1 MLSAMAKSMFA
12 NPKAA
17 LGFAGITIAIAVGG
31 SFAASSFLPETDKP
45 GAVIVESEGEATE
58 PTEAAPAQNVG
69 WSDEGFADDW
79 DDSAV
84 ETANGDSFANRSNNL
99 ADNIEPTFGDFD
111 PQASASPS
119 NEGENRSRS
128 GSASGRGPRIESR
141 AAPGAPSVR
150 PPGGG
155 SRGTLEAVD

>member
-1 MLSAMAKSMFA
+1 MAKSMFA

-17 LGFAGITIAIAVGG
+17 LGFAGVTIAIAIGA
-31 SFAASSFLPETDKP
+31 SFAASSFLPDTDKP
-45 GAVIVESEGEATE
+45 AAVIVESEGGVTE
-58 PTEAAPAQNVG
+58 PTEAAPPQNIG

-84 ETANGDSFANRSNNL
+84 ETANGDSFSNRSNNL

-111 PQASASPS
+111 PQAGASPS
-119 NEGENRSRS
+119 SGNENRSRS

-150 PPGGG
+150 PPGSG
-155 SRGTLEAVD
+155 SPRTLEAVD